1 VGCLAKDLHS
11 FSSVILGNAERSQCK
26 ICEVNNVSLTT
37 SVINLTMR
45 TAQEQVAQTVLP
57 EFAIYT

>member
-1 VGCLAKDLHS
+1 VGFLAKDLYNP
-11 FSSVILGNAERSQCK
+11 SSVILGNAGRRQCK
-26 ICEVNNVSLTT
+26 ICEVNNASLTT

-45 TAQEQVAQTVLP
+45 KAQEQVAQFVLP